1 MITADVFAV
10 WIGIEELTRREASE
24 LNLVLTIGAHLF
36 ITAAF
41 FCATTLVYREED
53 DPHRLETKNFFVDF
67 ETPVVSDDEQGA
79 YDRQQREKLGT
90 MVIIMGAGMS
100 LMMLIP
106 NPGWGRLLFAV
117 CALSI
122 FLIGMG
128 LKKSA
133 RA

>member
-1 MITADVFAV
+1 MITADVFAT
-10 WIGIEELTRREASE
+10 WIGIEDLTRREASE

-41 FCATTLVYREED
+41 FCATTLVYRED
-53 DPHRLETKNFFVDF
+53 KDPHRQETRDFFVDL
-67 ETPVVSDDEQGA
+67 ETPVVLDDEQDA

-100 LMMLIP
+100 LMTLIP
-106 NPGWGRLLFAV
+106 NSGWGRLLFAA
-117 CALSI
+117 CSLSI
-122 FLIGMG
+122 LLIGVG
-128 LKKSA
+128 LRRSA